1 MMNNTHAMSKIKVHT
16 AQNLFKDVKRF
27 FVVFGNQNWISIDFK
42 VSNMTGS
49 GSHESAI
56 IIFGPKHK

>member
-1 MMNNTHAMSKIKVHT
+1 MSKIKVHT

-27 FVVFGNQNWISIDFK
+27 FVVFGNQNWILIDFK